1 MTDIPCAAG
10 DLAVQQNM
18 LRKLWPHLTMFS
30 LALCCLGQAVA
41 SPSEASRLSALLA
54 AMHPDHGRYIQSV
67 RSAPAGVAP
76 ADLYLGL
83 VRMGG
88 RDPRDPADAPRP
100 GARRRYDVLVFPPSS
115 VTPWSEGWSRLL
127 VDHEY
132 FHARH
137 LARGD
142 RLPHPTFA
150 RTSANRH
157 FQEALAWGYNLHRLS
172 QNVYGALPEQRRRE
186 VRQHYRRH
194 REALA
199 RYVRQKQPSAWS
211 YYGRFLPAQ

>member
-1 MTDIPCAAG
+1 MP
-10 DLAVQQNM
+10 
-18 LRKLWPHLTMFS
+18 RRLWLQLMMCS
-30 LALCCLGQAVA
+30 LALCCLDPAAA
-41 SPSEASRLSALLA
+41 SPSETNRLRALLA
-54 AMHPDHGRYIQSV
+54 AMHPDHARYIQSV

-83 VRMGG
+83 VRVGG

-100 GARRRYDVLVFPPSS
+100 GAQQRYDVLVFRPPSA
-115 VTPWSEGWSRLL
+115 TPWSDGWSRLL

-142 RLPHPTFA
+142 RLPRPTFA
-150 RTSANRH
+150 RASANRH
-157 FQEALAWGYNLHRLS
+157 FQEALAWGYNLQRLS
-172 QNVYGALPEQRRRE
+172 ENAYGALPEQRRRE

-199 RYVRQKQPSAWS
+199 RYVQQKQPSVWS
-211 YYGRFLPAQ
+211 YYGRFLPAR